1 MLMVVTLMFFTGV
14 EYSVWVGELPQM
26 IVDTSIGLVMTF
38 AGIGEVVGMSVSIWL
53 LYGINHQVNDL
64 MLLH

>member
-38 AGIGEVVGMSVSIWL
+38 AGIGEVVGMFVTVWL
-53 LYGINHQVNDL
+53 LYV
-64 MLLH
+64 